1 VQGVF
6 LADGSAKGLRRFC
19 SHHKKTRLVIQNMG
33 SKLDVLGN
41 RREISSVF
49 HLMIH
54 GSLCITGLR
63 KRISIQVIASFP
75 DPGGLHFAC
84 FFA

>member
-1 VQGVF
+1 
-6 LADGSAKGLRRFC
+6 
-19 SHHKKTRLVIQNMG
+19 MG
-33 SKLDVLGN
+33 SKLDVPGN

-75 DPGGLHFAC
+75 DPGGLHFAS